1 MTTSPDPRGSRSDDR
16 SLGELVIDV
25 SERVTLLVREE
36 IELAK
41 AEVAEKAGKIARGA
55 VVAAAA
61 GGFVLGALVMLLFG
75 FAELVWWA
83 VPFPATQKFWA
94 YFIVAFILLLLAALA
109 GWLAYRALRAGTPP
123 APTMAIDEARRIR
136 ETVQAEHPE
145 TTV

>member
-1 MTTSPDPRGSRSDDR
+1 M
-16 SLGELVIDV
+16 
-25 SERVTLLVREE
+25 SEPTNIARTIQEVAEKAAVLVREE